1 MATIEYC
8 TSMIY
13 PIKTLSEHSMQ
24 SPQTS
29 PHYLEKELYAFIHQ
43 PLFHFLEKGSLDG
56 ILFWDLT
63 QQQNMWIS
71 PGFWHILGYHH
82 DAMEHLVSNWK
93 AVLFKEDFSTALEKL
108 NKHIQYPEYPFNRL
122 LRYRHKNGSTLWLRC
137 RAMVLHNH
145 DQKPTRMIFLH
156 NDASA
161 QMQDKDEIQYY
172 QNEIAKLRQEMQSQ
186 SFLDP
191 LTSIYAHK
199 GVEENCKYLI
209 ETSKRDGSLLS
220 VAMFEIDALDQLRAQ
235 HEEERTDKIFKALA
249 HALYDSTRRVDII
262 GRFDGEKFVVLMP
275 NTSKE
280 DATVVSWRIC
290 KYIQRHPCGGVDITL
305 SCGVAT
311 RSSLLQEDTQT
322 IYEQLI
328 LSTDEA
334 LHHAKK
340 ESNRVQ
346 HYDNIHI
353 VIPQIEPQ
361 DMSDMDEQP
370 QYEDYY
376 R

>member
-1 MATIEYC
+1 
-8 TSMIY
+8 
-13 PIKTLSEHSMQ
+13 MQ
-24 SPQTS
+24 LPQN
-29 PHYLEKELYAFIHQ
+29 PLHYLQEELYTLIHQ
-43 PLFHFLEKGSLDG
+43 PLFGFIDKGSLDG

-63 QQQNMWIS
+63 QQHNMWIS
-71 PGFWHILGYHH
+71 SGFWHILGYHH
-82 DAMEHLVSNWK
+82 DTMEHLASNWK
-93 AVLFKEDFSTALEKL
+93 AVLFKEDLSLALEKL
-108 NKHIQYPEYPFNRL
+108 NKHIQYPEYPFNRV

-137 RAMVLHNH
+137 RAMVLHN
-145 DQKPTRMIFLH
+145 QSQQPTRMIFLH
-156 NDASA
+156 NDVTAL
-161 QMQDKDEIQYY
+161 MQDKDEIQYY
-172 QNEIAKLRQEMQSQ
+172 QNEIAKLHQEMQSQ

-209 ETSKRDGSLLS
+209 EASKRDGSLLS
-220 VAMFEIDALDQLRAQ
+220 VAMFEIDAFEQLHQQHDQ
-235 HEEERTDKIFKALA
+235 ERIDKILKALA
-249 HALYDSTRRVDII
+249 HTLYDSTRRVDII
-262 GRFDGEKFVVLMP
+262 GRFDSEKFVVLMP

-280 DATVVSWRIC
+280 DAMVVSWRIC
-290 KYIQRHPCGGVDITL
+290 NSIRRHPCGGVDITL

-311 RSSLLQEDTQT
+311 RSSLLQEDTQK

-346 HYDNIHI
+346 HYDNIH
-353 VIPQIEPQ
+353 VTIPQIELQ
-361 DMSDMDEQP
+361 DMGDMEEQP
-370 QYEDYY
+370 RYEDYY